1 MKAIYMERFGA
12 PDVLTYGDR
21 PDPVTAA
28 DEVLIDVAAASVNAA
43 DWKQRRG
50 SYADLAFPH
59 VLGRDVSGTVAAVGD
74 TVTNF
79 RPGDEVFAVSLQ
91 GSEGGYAEKI
101 ALKERI
107 VGRKPASVS
116 HVEAAAMALTGLTA
130 VSALEET
137 LQLQAG
143 ETILIQGGA
152 GGVAGF
158 AIQLAKHIGARVI
171 TTASRANHAYVRSL
185 GADEVI
191 DYNTADFTQVV
202 KNCDAA
208 LDTIGGEV
216 AERTLSVLNP
226 GGRAA
231 FIGGPAPTSKR
242 PDLRALKPPVTRST
256 ERMNRVADLIDAG
269 AIRPP
274 EITVYRL
281 DQAAEAHNVS
291 ESRHFRGKRRCG
303 PRAGAAVHSG

>member
-1 MKAIYMERFGA
+1 
-12 PDVLTYGDR
+12 
-21 PDPVTAA
+21 
-28 DEVLIDVAAASVNAA
+28 
-43 DWKQRRG
+43 
-50 SYADLAFPH
+50 
-59 VLGRDVSGTVAAVGD
+59 
-74 TVTNF
+74 
-79 RPGDEVFAVSLQ
+79 
-91 GSEGGYAEKI
+91 
-101 ALKERI
+101 
-107 VGRKPASVS
+107 
-116 HVEAAAMALTGLTA
+116 
-130 VSALEET
+130 
-137 LQLQAG
+137 
-143 ETILIQGGA
+143 
-152 GGVAGF
+152 VAGF

-226 GGRAA
+226 RGRAA

-256 ERMNRVADLIDAG
+256 ERMNRVADLIDADV
-269 AIRPP
+269 IRPP

-281 DQAAEAHNVS
+281 GQAAEAHNVS
-291 ESRHFRGKRRCG
+291 ESRHFRGKLVFKVR
-303 PRAGAAVHSG
+303 